1 MRSHYWLCAA
11 AFLVALPATTAAQS
25 VAQRVA
31 SAPDGHLT
39 MQYALREGVC
49 AGNHGVHIGRFRDD
63 DDSRSR
69 TCERRPVQVL
79 LTIERGRVTDVESE
93 VGGGDWPAPE
103 TDLGAVP
110 AQEAAEALL
119 AIARTADSAAARDAI
134 HALAL
139 ADSVTIWP
147 DLLDLARDR
156 TRPTEARGAA
166 LFWAG
171 QEAGARVTRD
181 MVGFVE
187 DSSEDREVRQI
198 ALFGLG
204 QRDAVESVP
213 ILLRVA
219 RNDRDPEIRQM
230 AIFWLSRTHD
240 PRAISY
246 FEELLTRD

>member
-1 MRSHYWLCAA
+1 MSTRRLLGATTLFA
-11 AFLVALPATTAAQS
+11 VLPAIAAAQS

-31 SAPDGHLT
+31 HAPDGHLT
-39 MQYALREGVC
+39 MEYAVREGVC

-63 DDSRSR
+63 EDSRSR

-79 LTIERGRVTDVESE
+79 LTIERGQVTDVETE

-103 TDLGAVP
+103 TDLGTVP

-156 TRPTEARGAA
+156 TRPSEARGAA

-171 QEAGARVTRD
+171 QEAGERVTRD

-187 DSSEDREVRQI
+187 DPSEDREVRQI

-204 QRDAVESVP
+204 QRDADESVP

-219 RNDRDPEIRQM
+219 RNDRDPEIRRM

-240 PRAISY
+240 PRAIDF
-246 FEELLTRD
+246 FEEVLTR